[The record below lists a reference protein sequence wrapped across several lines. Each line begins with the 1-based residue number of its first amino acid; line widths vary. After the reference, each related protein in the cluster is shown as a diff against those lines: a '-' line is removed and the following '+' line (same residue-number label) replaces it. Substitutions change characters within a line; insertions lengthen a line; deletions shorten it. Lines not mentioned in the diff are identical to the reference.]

1 MSRLFSHGKY
11 MNVQLVHPP
20 VANLSDKL
28 STIADNSADNSL
40 VGETHLQCATEVP
53 KTRLNLSS
61 IKGYEEKRKSIKA
74 NKLKAET
81 IIELQKA
88 FDIFDPNE
96 LKLNHSVVLFV
107 AQVVEDI
114 FNKPK
119 QGPLKKEVVIEI
131 CKQYF
136 NGEEA
141 LVEMVL
147 ELVFPKIIKTT
158 LWRRNKQRLKN
169 LTIFFFEIFGPSI
182 QTNLSNKLKL

>member
-1 MSRLFSHGKY
+1 

-107 AQVVEDI
+107 AQVV
-114 FNKPK
+114 
-119 QGPLKKEVVIEI
+119 VVEI

-136 NGEEA
+136 NGEES

-169 LTIFFFEIFGPSI
+169 LAIFFFEIFGPSI